1 MLEKKK
7 LYFAKGAKE
16 YWLCDE
22 AGNVAFYNRT
32 GEIDRSEYFPAM
44 LNKISVDA

>member
-1 MLEKKK
+1 MEEKRN

-22 AGNVAFYNRT
+22 AGCMSFFSPREKMQKSAL
-32 GEIDRSEYFPAM
+32 FPDMQNQIA
-44 LNKISVDA
+44 VDA